1 MKKEQ
6 FDELLASVRQGASI
20 LKGEAQAS
28 RETEVAIPDVRA
40 IRARYKLSQ
49 TQFAALI
56 GISAAT
62 LRNWEQG
69 RRRPEGPAQVLL
81 RVAARHPEVV
91 LEAVRGGKARKSSRR
106 TGHGR
111 L

>member
-6 FDELLASVRQGASI
+6 FDELLESVRQGASI
-20 LKGEAQAS
+20 LRGEAPAS
-28 RETEVAIPDVRA
+28 RETELQIPDVRA
-40 IRARYKLSQ
+40 IRSRHGLSQ

-81 RVAARHPEVV
+81 RVAAKYP
-91 LEAVRGGKARKSSRR
+91 EAVLDVSRGASPHKASQQARKRR
-106 TGHGR
+106 G
-111 L
+111 